1 MSKSLAVVGG
11 DLAIQSRAYKTVTGR
26 AKLIQ
31 DLRSWVLEPVGT
43 DPATPDFGT
52 RLEGVLTD
60 TEDYAGVIGGALTS
74 QIVNELQ
81 TELYEQV
88 LRYQQLQVTKM
99 QDEVVRYDGQTT
111 LDPDEVIQSV
121 DGVDAVID
129 GDAILVQITLTTFA
143 STSLTITIPVKR

>member
-11 DLAIQSRAYKTVTGR
+11 DLAIQSRAYQTVTGR

-31 DLRSWVLEPVGT
+31 DLRCWILEPLGT

-52 RLEGVLTD
+52 RLEGVLTN
-60 TEDYAGVIGGALTS
+60 TEEYAGVIGAALTS
-74 QIVNELQ
+74 QLVNELQ
-81 TELYEQV
+81 TELLDQL
-88 LRYQQLQVTKM
+88 LRYQALQVSKM
-99 QDEVVRYDGQTT
+99 QDDVVRYDGQTT

-121 DGVDAVID
+121 DGVDAVVD
-129 GDAILVQITLTTFA
+129 GDTILIQITLTTFA